1 MRLQAVSFLVRTTK
15 ILSQGTRFGYINFK
29 SFSPRQVILFPQIK
43 TILICFL
50 GKTLHCHTTSLQPG
64 VWMGNREFLGKSDEI
79 PTGSLSM
86 DYHPIQGAVI
96 ILLVAS
102 CYMKTRISLGW
113 VGQLAP
119 VHT

>member
-1 MRLQAVSFLVRTTK
+1 
-15 ILSQGTRFGYINFK
+15 
-29 SFSPRQVILFPQIK
+29 
-43 TILICFL
+43 
-50 GKTLHCHTTSLQPG
+50 
-64 VWMGNREFLGKSDEI
+64 MGNREFLGKSDEI

-113 VGQLAP
+113 VGQ
-119 VHT
+119 